1 MSKKL
6 HLSFACWDYDRMR
19 ALRDGRVQV
28 DGIDLNYQQLEVEET
43 FFRML
48 RNREFDAC
56 EMSLSSYCLSKF
68 KGDPFIA
75 IPVWPSRFFRHSCV
89 YINTNSGIQEPNDLI
104 GKRIGNPEYQMTAP
118 AWIRGIMAD
127 EYGVPVDSVQYL
139 TGGEEEPG
147 RPEKISLDLPP
158 NIKLDPIGPT
168 DTLSQM
174 LIDGKIDALYTAR
187 MPSAYGKI
195 PHIKRLWE
203 DYVPVERAYFEKT
216 KIFPIMHTV
225 VIRRDVYEANRWIA
239 VALYKAF
246 VQSQKITYAQL
257 RTTASLQTMLPWS
270 SAEEEQ
276 TRKLMG
282 DDFWPYG
289 FDANKHVLETFT
301 RYSFEQGLSKR
312 KLDPAELFAPE
323 TLEAFKI

>member
-6 HLSFACWDYDRMR
+6 NLSFACWDYDRMR

-48 RNREFDAC
+48 RYREFDAC
-56 EMSLSSYCLSKF
+56 EMSLSSYCVSKF
-68 KGDPFIA
+68 KGDPFVA

-89 YINTNSGIQEPNDLI
+89 YINTNSGIKEPQDLI

-187 MPSAYGKI
+187 MPSAYGKV
-195 PHIKRLWE
+195 PQIKRLWE
-203 DYVPVERAYFEKT
+203 DYVPVERAYYEKT

-239 VALYKAF
+239 VALYKAL

-289 FDANKHVLETFT
+289 FEANKHVLETFT